1 MTTQSP
7 LRTVAALFAAASLLL
22 LVGCAHNLVTIHY
35 SQPANAYIFDSDP
48 TGSPHTTTSAGSG
61 MFAFYCI
68 NQIENNDTNAKDF
81 KLDLSKIRA
90 NNDPSN
96 VPGNTSFNFQVQTA
110 PNTLAVPAHTTS
122 GNVGR
127 IVIQVT
133 GAGDPASL
141 KTQMFNLNYNSSKGE
156 SVVIVRDGG
165 SSPPPVKFLDPV
177 SPIHPNNL
185 PACP

>member
-1 MTTQSP
+1 MTTQSIG
-7 LRTVAALFAAASLLL
+7 RTVAMLFLGVSMLALMGCSHSL
-22 LVGCAHNLVTIHY
+22 VIIHY
-35 SQPANAYIFDSDP
+35 SQPANAYIFDNDP
-48 TGSPHTTTSAGSG
+48 TGSPHTTTSAGTG

-90 NNDPSN
+90 LNDPSN
-96 VPGNTSFNFQVQTA
+96 TPGNTSFNFQVQTA
-110 PNTLAVPAHTTS
+110 PNTLTVPKHTTS

-127 IVIQVT
+127 IVIAVT

-141 KTQMFNLNYNSSKGE
+141 KTQMLDLNYNSSSGE
-156 SVVIVRDGG
+156 SVLIVRDGG
-165 SSPPPVKFLDPV
+165 SNPPAVKFLDPA